1 MEIKRWKP
9 SLRESLICSLNSST
23 FKERT
28 KGRNVVNQARCL
40 VSPIITDLPM
50 NFHVE
55 EKKNIRKKMQR
66 FLIIQYQD
74 NLSTVKIRRA
84 YTPYNCTPSLR
95 HQPSFTCIHVE
106 QTDSPI
112 TEIKRVIRTLLSV
125 YLRKKRKDIEREYDI
140 EDIRRVL
147 RYLHLFPS
155 ILFHEEKSKRKRDTI
170 CIKLSQV
177 KHFWLGKCLKPTGII
192 LVTPMILVTLCI

>member
-1 MEIKRWKP
+1 
-9 SLRESLICSLNSST
+9 
-23 FKERT
+23 
-28 KGRNVVNQARCL
+28 
-40 VSPIITDLPM
+40 
-50 NFHVE
+50 
-55 EKKNIRKKMQR
+55 MQR

-84 YTPYNCTPSLR
+84 YTPCNCTPSLR

-140 EDIRRVL
+140 VELCAISIFFHRFYFTRKNRNARETRFALNYPKLNIFDLASVL
-147 RYLHLFPS
+147 NL
-155 ILFHEEKSKRKRDTI
+155 
-170 CIKLSQV
+170 
-177 KHFWLGKCLKPTGII
+177 
-192 LVTPMILVTLCI
+192 LV